1 MNKKTICIGNAL
13 VDKICMLEN
22 DTMLSQENLP
32 KGSMQIINQENSIR
46 LQNTTSHLKSE
57 ISTGGSAANT
67 ANGLANLGI
76 ETAYVGMVGKDNFG
90 DFYIE
95 DMQKNNIKTKF
106 FKSENTQTGLALAL
120 VSQDGERTFA
130 THLGAAI
137 ELNASLITKELFD
150 GYEYLHIE
158 GYLIS
163 NRDLFKKI
171 IECGKQSGCKISID
185 LASYNVVEENL
196 EFLQEV
202 CKGVEVIFANE
213 QEAEAF
219 TKTSAEEAVHII
231 AEYAN
236 IAVVKLGAKGSI
248 IKHNG
253 QITTI
258 EEVKRNKIDTTG
270 AGDLYASG
278 FLAGLCQNLPL
289 NQCGKMGSVLAGNVI
304 EIMGTKMSPERWS
317 KIKEEISNSKI

>member
-1 MNKKTICIGNAL
+1 
-13 VDKICMLEN
+13 
-22 DTMLSQENLP
+22 
-32 KGSMQIINQENSIR
+32 
-46 LQNTTSHLKSE
+46 
-57 ISTGGSAANT
+57 
-67 ANGLANLGI
+67 
-76 ETAYVGMVGKDNFG
+76 
-90 DFYIE
+90 
-95 DMQKNNIKTKF
+95 MQKNNIKTKF

-304 EIMGTKMSPERWS
+304 EIMGTKMSLERWS
-317 KIKEEISNSKI
+317 KIKEEISNSKK

>member
-1 MNKKTICIGNAL
+1 
-13 VDKICMLEN
+13 
-22 DTMLSQENLP
+22 
-32 KGSMQIINQENSIR
+32 
-46 LQNTTSHLKSE
+46 
-57 ISTGGSAANT
+57 
-67 ANGLANLGI
+67 
-76 ETAYVGMVGKDNFG
+76 MVGKDQFG

-95 DMQKNNIKTKF
+95 DMQKNNIKTNF
-106 FKSENTQTGLALAL
+106 FKSETTQTGLALAL
-120 VSQDGERTFA
+120 VSKDGERTFA

-137 ELNASLITKELFD
+137 ELNASLITKELFE
-150 GYEYLHIE
+150 GYDYLHIE

-171 IECGKQSGCKISID
+171 IECGKASGCKISID
-185 LASYNVVEENL
+185 LASYNVVEDNL

-231 AEYAN
+231 AQYAN

-253 QITTI
+253 EITSI
-258 EEVKRNKIDTTG
+258 QEVKREKIDTTG

-278 FLAGLCQNLPL
+278 FLAGLCQDLPL

-304 EIMGTKMSPERWS
+304 EIMGTKMCPERWN
-317 KIKEEISNSKI
+317 KIKEEIAKS

>member
-1 MNKKTICIGNAL
+1 M
-13 VDKICMLEN
+13 
-22 DTMLSQENLP
+22 
-32 KGSMQIINQENSIR
+32 
-46 LQNTTSHLKSE
+46 
-57 ISTGGSAANT
+57 
-67 ANGLANLGI
+67 
-76 ETAYVGMVGKDNFG
+76 
-90 DFYIE
+90 E
-95 DMQKNNIKTKF
+95 DMQKNNIKTNF
-106 FKSENTQTGLALAL
+106 FKSETTQTGLALAL
-120 VSQDGERTFA
+120 VSKDGERTFA

-137 ELNASLITKELFD
+137 ELNASLITKELFE
-150 GYEYLHIE
+150 GYDYLHIE

-171 IECGKQSGCKISID
+171 IECGKLSGCKISID

-196 EFLQEV
+196 EFLQKV

-231 AEYAN
+231 AQYAN

-253 QITTI
+253 EITTI
-258 EEVKRNKIDTTG
+258 QEVKREKIDTTG

-278 FLAGLCQNLPL
+278 FLAGLCQDLPL

-304 EIMGTKMSPERWS
+304 EIMGTKMCPERWS
-317 KIKEEISNSKI
+317 KIKEEIAKS